1 MKRIGLL
8 LLFVLT
14 LTVAGSP
21 TAFGQATA
29 SGAIQGTVL
38 DHSQA
43 AIVGAQVEA
52 TNKATGIVRTVTTTD
67 AGYFRFDLL
76 AAGSYVVKITKSG
89 FTSWSQ
95 ATDLLVGQTATMNA
109 ELKIG
114 AASEIIEVTSA
125 VPLVDVAKT
134 EVSQNIT
141 PTEVQELPMIGRDV
155 ANLASLAP
163 GVKLTDSYDPPR
175 IVTRFCP

>member
-8 LLFVLT
+8 VLFVLT
-14 LTVAGSP
+14 LSGAESP
-21 TAFGQATA
+21 KAFGQATA
-29 SGAIQGTVL
+29 SGAIQGTVF

-52 TNKATGIVRTVTTTD
+52 TNKATGIVRTATTTD

-76 AAGSYVVKITKSG
+76 ATGSWVVKITKPG

-95 ATDLLVGQTATMNA
+95 ATDLLVGQTATVNA

-114 AASEIIEVTSA
+114 AASEIIEVTST
-125 VPLVDVAKT
+125 VPLVDIAKT

-163 GVKLTDSYDPPR
+163 GVKLTDSMTRPR
-175 IVTRFCP
+175 IVMRFCP